1 MNKLA
6 VIFVGVLLTFASSWL
21 GLVVYPILVL
31 GRMQPLPDEDTGG
44 VFPPTL
50 SGLAVAGQRVYAAN
64 GCLYCHS
71 QQVRPA
77 ALSTDI
83 EKGLGPR
90 RTVALDS
97 LRAQPVFLG
106 TMRTGPD
113 LTNVG
118 VRQPDAN
125 WHHRHLYD
133 PRSVTDWSI
142 MPSFRFLYKTKQIQ
156 GQPSDDAVK
165 GLTGPLAPPTG
176 NEVVPTD
183 EAKALVAYLL
193 SLKRNYPLPESPL
206 PPAKK
211 GAP

>member
-6 VIFVGVLLTFASSWL
+6 WIFFGVLLTFASAWL
-21 GLVVYPILVL
+21 GLVVYPFIAL
-31 GRMQPLPDEDTGG
+31 GHMQPVPDEDTGG
-44 VFPPTL
+44 YFPPSS
-50 SGLAVAGQRVYAAN
+50 SGLAAAGQRVYAAN

-77 ALSTDI
+77 PLSSDI

-90 RTVALDS
+90 RTVARDY
-97 LRAQPVFLG
+97 LRAQPTFLG

-113 LTNVG
+113 LTNIG

-133 PRSVTDWSI
+133 PRSVNDWSI
-142 MPSFRFLYKTKQIQ
+142 MPSFRFLYKMRQIQ

-165 GLTGPLAPPTG
+165 GLSGPLAPPAG
-176 NEVVPTD
+176 WEVVPTD

-193 SLKRNYPLPESPL
+193 SLKRNYPLPESPIT
-206 PPAKK
+206 PAK
-211 GAP
+211 